1 VGAGGVEIPDITFL
15 EERMLSL
22 KRFLLVSLLA
32 VAILAGS
39 LPALADDIFVSNR
52 PFQGPISGS
61 GGDTYVG
68 AAALAKALGT
78 NLVRA
83 QGSWVAGAAS
93 VPAGTPGGSVVFAGK
108 VIPSRGGPG
117 GAPMVHLKSAAEALG
132 YVVRV
137 NPQMKSID
145 VNRAVA
151 KVVPPTPRPSRSA
164 GTSASAPAAPIL
176 LNEGRPGEKVNIE
189 ANLVPGRVNVVD
201 FYADWCGPC
210 RELAPRLEAL
220 AAKNGMVVLKVDILN
235 WGSPVAKQFDIHS
248 IPHLIIYDKSGKK
261 IAEGGDAMEYLHR
274 L

>member
-1 VGAGGVEIPDITFL
+1 
-15 EERMLSL
+15 MLSL
-22 KRFLLVSLLA
+22 KRFLLASVLA

-39 LPALADDIFVSNR
+39 LPALAEDVFIANR
-52 PFQGPISGS
+52 PFQGPVSGS
-61 GGDTYVG
+61 GADTFVG
-68 AAALAKALGT
+68 AAALAKALGA
-78 NLVRA
+78 NLVRS
-83 QGSWVAGAAS
+83 QGSWVAGSAS

-108 VIPSRGGPG
+108 VVPSRGGPG

-151 KVVPPTPRPSRSA
+151 KVVPPTPRPSRPA
-164 GTSASAPAAPIL
+164 EAAASAPAGPIL
-176 LNEGRPGEKVNIE
+176 LNKGRPGEKVNIE

-220 AAKNGMVVLKVDILN
+220 AAKNNMVVLKVDIRE
-235 WGSPVAKQFDIHS
+235 WGSPVANQFNIRS
-248 IPHLIIYDKSGKK
+248 VPFLMIYDKSGKK
-261 IAEGGDAMEYLHR
+261 IAEGGEAMEYLHR

>member
-1 VGAGGVEIPDITFL
+1 
-15 EERMLSL
+15 
-22 KRFLLVSLLA
+22 
-32 VAILAGS
+32 
-39 LPALADDIFVSNR
+39 
-52 PFQGPISGS
+52 
-61 GGDTYVG
+61 
-68 AAALAKALGT
+68 
-78 NLVRA
+78 
-83 QGSWVAGAAS
+83 
-93 VPAGTPGGSVVFAGK
+93 
-108 VIPSRGGPG
+108 
-117 GAPMVHLKSAAEALG
+117 MVHLKSAAEALG